1 MMGTPTPYA
10 EQRYKDGLE
19 CAHRATSYD
28 QEGHLRAALSF
39 YSEAVEA
46 LNQACSLSPVF
57 SPILPRLAEY
67 EKRAEQI
74 VQHLNS
80 KGMILIKVW

>member
-1 MMGTPTPYA
+1 MEPPSAYA

-19 CAHRATSYD
+19 CARRATSYD
-28 QEGHLRAALSF
+28 QQGHLSAALSF

-57 SPILPRLAEY
+57 SPIQPRLVEY
-67 EKRAEQI
+67 ERRAEQI
-74 VQHLNS
+74 VQYLKS
-80 KGMILIKVW
+80 PKGILLMCV